1 MTFQTFE
8 HGVTTVRVKDI
19 YQRAAIYGEIS
30 LHYTAIREI
39 GKKLSID
46 FVGGNFLSILL
57 PESVPLSNAV
67 RTAEARTDFS

>member
-8 HGVTTVRVKDI
+8 HGVTTLKVKAV

-57 PESVPLSNAV
+57 PQSVPLSNAV